1 MKHLCVST
9 AGLTALSNM
18 PVIGSSPVLVAD
30 DERSMA
36 DDDDSWIKDDF
47 ATTPVMSTYL
57 LAFVVADFRSRQT
70 TGHHGLKVRNNNNY
84 YIIAKFHYTDPTGPD
99 RTGPDQTKSADFVWY
114 WLNSSTR
121 ARTDP
126 RGPARTQTTRISENS
141 VGPCG
146 SPTKS
151 VWVRAGPVGS
161 GRARVV
167 EFSLYTAPV

>member
-1 MKHLCVST
+1 MERNYVIITVCLPGVWKVKHLCVST

-47 ATTPVMSTYL
+47 ATTPIMSTYL

-84 YIIAKFHYTDPTGPD
+84 YIIAKFHYTGP
-99 RTGPDQTKSADFVWY
+99 
-114 WLNSSTR
+114 N
-121 ARTDP
+121 
-126 RGPARTQTTRISENS
+126 GPARTRTDPNDPDLRETPLVRAGLRQS
-141 VGPCG
+141 PCG
-146 SPTKS
+146 SAR
-151 VWVRAGPVGS
+151 VRSGPV
-161 GRARVV
+161 V
-167 EFSLYTAPV
+167 PV

>member
-1 MKHLCVST
+1 MDMKRNYVIVAVCLPGVWNVKHLCVST

-84 YIIAKFHYTDPTGPD
+84 YTVSQKNKTP
-99 RTGPDQTKSADFVWY
+99 
-114 WLNSSTR
+114 NSW
-121 ARTDP
+121 P
-126 RGPARTQTTRISENS
+126 
-141 VGPCG
+141 
-146 SPTKS
+146 
-151 VWVRAGPVGS
+151 
-161 GRARVV
+161 
-167 EFSLYTAPV
+167 

>member
-1 MKHLCVST
+1 MDMERNYVIVAVCLPGVWKVKHLCVST

-47 ATTPVMSTYL
+47 ATTPIMSTYL

-84 YIIAKFHYTDPTGPD
+84 YTVSQKKQDTKLLAITSLIITDF
-99 RTGPDQTKSADFVWY
+99 Q
-114 WLNSSTR
+114 N
-121 ARTDP
+121 
-126 RGPARTQTTRISENS
+126 
-141 VGPCG
+141 
-146 SPTKS
+146 
-151 VWVRAGPVGS
+151 
-161 GRARVV
+161 
-167 EFSLYTAPV
+167 FSLTDSVVNLQQIPA